1 VSRSRL
7 RRDLIGKRTGDG
19 SIVDFRSVV
28 DAVALRLN
36 VQSATI
42 ERNAG
47 LRQRR
52 IGAAA
57 QAVRSAANTRGTI
70 GEKNWL
76 GTPESS

>member
-1 VSRSRL
+1 V
-7 RRDLIGKRTGDG
+7 KRTGDG
-19 SIVDFRSVV
+19 SIVDLRSVV
-28 DAVALRLN
+28 DAVRCALD
-36 VQSATI
+36 VQIGTI

-57 QAVRSAANTRGTI
+57 QAMRPAANTRGWI

-76 GTPESS
+76 GTPESKLMA

>member
-1 VSRSRL
+1 L
-7 RRDLIGKRTGDG
+7 QRDLIVKRTGDG

-28 DAVALRLN
+28 DAVLCALD
-36 VQSATI
+36 VQIRTI
-42 ERNAG
+42 ERNAD
-47 LRQRR
+47 LHQSR

-57 QAVRSAANTRGTI
+57 QAVRPAANTRGWI